1 MHPQNVKETRFWAK
15 CKSAQ
20 SLQFEFRTTHHDKR
34 EDKMFSSLRVPN
46 HNFVMTSYT
55 QSANPTY
62 KNSPPLLGVQP
73 PKKWQKS
80 KRSPDL
86 PFSKCSV
93 ETMVIV
99 QTNRHK
105 VSRRWMLH
113 RWDFPLQF
121 LIGQL
126 LFPKFH
132 QQFCKTINQILF
144 GKIFTYFVNNLNWTD
159 SKNTAT
165 AALIEQTP
173 WISQLFLFFY
183 LRGLSLYNI

>member
-1 MHPQNVKETRFWAK
+1 MIKGRIK
-15 CKSAQ
+15 CFQVSVYQ
-20 SLQFEFRTTHHDKR
+20 IIILLWLPTPSQRTPR
-34 EDKMFSSLRVPN
+34 IRI
-46 HNFVMTSYT
+46 
-55 QSANPTY
+55 
-62 KNSPPLLGVQP
+62 PLLGWVPNPQ
-73 PKKWQKS
+73 KVTKS
-80 KRSPDL
+80 KRSPNF

-183 LRGLSLYNI
+183 LRGLSLYNIYIVYIHHKMGPSSHRDFCDVQQRSIF